1 MKLGLAADD
10 VLTTTRAVR
19 KRLDLSRPVER
30 EVLVECLNIAMQAP
44 TGSNRQGWEWIFVT
58 DPTTRKR
65 IAQVYR
71 EKFGINAAA
80 NRTADPTILYGA
92 DDIRAERF
100 DKLIGSVG
108 YLAEVLGD
116 VPVLMIPCVKGRA
129 ETASENAVNASASL
143 WGSILP
149 AVWSF
154 MLALRERGLGSAWTT
169 AHLKEDGEQ
178 QVADIL
184 GIPIEDYTQAGLFPI
199 AYTVGTDFR
208 PAKRLPAETFMHLNH
223 WSQSL

>member
-10 VLTTTRAVR
+10 VLATTRAVR

-30 EVLVECLNIAMQAP
+30 EVLVECLELAIQAP
-44 TGSNRQGWEWIFVT
+44 TGSNQQGWEWVFVT
-58 DPTTRKR
+58 DPELRQR
-65 IAQVYR
+65 VAEVYR

-80 NRTADPTILYGA
+80 NRARDPVAVYGA
-92 DDIRAERF
+92 QDVRAEGF
-100 DKLIGSVG
+100 PKLLGSVG
-108 YLAEVLGD
+108 YLAEIMGD
-116 VPVLMIPCVKGRA
+116 VPVLLVPCVKGRV
-129 ETASENAVNASASL
+129 ETSSVNVSAGK

-178 QVADIL
+178 RVAEIL
-184 GIPIEDYTQAGLFPI
+184 GIPAESYTQAGLFPI
-199 AYTVGTDFR
+199 AYTIGTDFR
-208 PAKRLPAETFMHLNH
+208 PAKRLPAESVMHFDH
-223 WSQSL
+223 W